1 MHHVGWRLT
10 RLEDGV
16 AICEFGGPGDVR
28 VDVPSPLVLPTGQQ
42 VRGPVGGVDYAGY
55 RLDPW
60 MAEHPSCAV
69 KLEARRRIVA
79 RYPEW
84 KQANMLA
91 RGLELQDIF
100 RRVGAWTAA
109 EQAEAAALDAAW
121 AWIKAIRQAS
131 DSIEVMQPIPADF
144 ATDARWTVTAAP
156 AATAGAPSVME
167 TLAAM
172 AAEIEALKAALASL
186 VRAAQGGTP

>member
-1 MHHVGWRLT
+1 LT

-16 AICEFGGPGDVR
+16 AIREWGGPGNVC
-28 VDVPSPLVLPTGQQ
+28 VDVPAPLVLPTGEQ

-60 MAEHPSCAV
+60 MAELPSSAV
-69 KLEARRRIVA
+69 KTEARRRIVA
-79 RYPEW
+79 RYPDW

-121 AWIKAIRQAS
+121 AWIKAIRQVS
-131 DSIEVMQPIPADF
+131 DSIEAMQPIPADF
-144 ATDARWTVTAAP
+144 AANVRWTVTPAP
-156 AATAGAPSVME
+156 AASAGASSIIE